1 MLIELGLIDDLPID
15 DALSTLYA
23 AVEARSKNLKLKSTV
38 ANAITSVTA
47 RNGVG
52 AIYMLNNFAYIRR
65 ELIES
70 AVLDI
75 YGDKLAEQLNK
86 RVRTCKVR
94 YLEIWSPLISA
105 LMDAGADDGKFGL
118 GAVKSALPGQHAGA
132 ERRDVK
138 DRFGRFNEAFEEV
151 MLLHQ
156 AANIASNDPDL
167 KDQLRNEIER
177 MIMPTC
183 QSPHLL
189 TLLSPSRIKSPFL
202 TTIISFVFFFYLD
215 AKFTQRHEGGQ
226 FSKSKRSPREIFV
239 VAARCK
245 RFLGAHSFCL

>member
-1 MLIELGLIDDLPID
+1 LWLIGFYLLKAICFPSLTIIIFPID

-23 AVEARSKNLKLKSTV
+23 AVEARSKNLKLRSTV
-38 ANAITSVTA
+38 ASTITSVTA

-52 AIYMLNNFAYIRR
+52 AIYMLNNFTYIRR
-65 ELIES
+65 ELLES

-75 YGDKLAEQLNK
+75 YGDQLAEQLNK

-105 LMDAGADDGKFGL
+105 LMDAGAEDGKFGL

-138 DRFGRFNEAFEEV
+138 DRLGRFNDAFEEV

-183 QSPHLL
+183 LFLL
-189 TLLSPSRIKSPFL
+189 PLARFFLYLQVSGFLL
-202 TTIISFVFFFYLD
+202 
-215 AKFTQRHEGGQ
+215 
-226 FSKSKRSPREIFV
+226 
-239 VAARCK
+239 
-245 RFLGAHSFCL
+245 